1 MRALVLLLCLVAL
14 PAAAFDLQGH
24 RGFRGAQPE
33 NTLPAFAAALS
44 LGVSTLELDLAL
56 TADDVLVVA
65 HDPVLLPKLV
75 RGPDGQYLTAP
86 GPSLR
91 SLTYAQIQAYD
102 VGRLNRA
109 DRTVSQFPN
118 QAAVDGTRIP
128 RLMDVFALV
137 ARSGNQNVRFNIEIK
152 MDPRQP
158 DLTAPPEHFAARVVD
173 AVRSAGLTGRTTVQG
188 FDWRPLQAV
197 RRLAPEITT
206 ACLSVRQRWLDNV
219 APGSAWTA
227 GFDLAAHGHSVPHLV
242 RAAGCGIWSPAF
254 PDVDAAQVQAARS
267 IGLPVIPWTVNDPL
281 DMARLIDLGVDGL
294 ITDFPDVART
304 VLQAK
309 GLPLPRPT
317 PVAP

>member
-1 MRALVLLLCLVAL
+1 MRALALLLCLAAL

-44 LGVSTLELDLAL
+44 LGVTTLELDLGL
-56 TADDVLVVA
+56 TADDVVIVA

-91 SLTYAQIQAYD
+91 SLTHAQVQTYD

-109 DRTVSQFPN
+109 DRTAMQFPQ

-128 RLMDVFALV
+128 RLADVFALV
-137 ARSGNQNVRFNIEIK
+137 ARSGNDSVRFNIEIK

-158 DLTAPPEHFAARVVD
+158 DMMAAPDHFAARVVD
-173 AVRSAGLTGRTTVQG
+173 EVRRAGMAARTTIQG
-188 FDWRPLQAV
+188 FDWRPLQEV
-197 RRLAPEITT
+197 KRLAPEIVT
-206 ACLSVRQRWLDNV
+206 ACLTVRQRWLDNV

-227 GFDLAAHGHSVPHLV
+227 GFDLASHGNSVPHLV
-242 RAAGCGIWSPAF
+242 RAAGCGIWSPAH
-254 PDVDAAQVQAARS
+254 PDLDAAQVQAARA
-267 IGLPVIPWTVNDPL
+267 IGLRTIPWTVNDPL
-281 DMARLIDLGVDGL
+281 DMVRLIDLGVDGL

-304 VLQAK
+304 VMRAK
-309 GLPLPRPT
+309 GLALPEPR